1 MDGKVMV
8 PAVTHEF
15 VHADGKRII
24 ETKPL
29 TLSDGAVVTGSYDVF
44 ATLRSD
50 AKVPL
55 VVNGVRIEPGQT
67 MGIMSQHDFGASG
80 GRLSI
85 PVKPAV
91 PDVVGSSSLLVMTS
105 APNSP
110 ILVVDINTWKGTAKL
125 SAESW
130 TIRQVIDPVKIYAL
144 PESGVPCRFTTKE
157 DVAMAAD
164 PIRDPV
170 CLLQWDRTPDEA
182 EQTTQDNNGMKVA
195 GLVGQAV
202 SIGEQPVEYSLYLFS
217 GDGSKV
223 KVGSGSQNLTV
234 TTAYGSVGYTPIDDI
249 AQVNRV
255 IEDFDVNFKQSK
267 GPDCSITLSADRAK
281 KRPRTR
287 LLVVQAVPVCSSGSR
302 SPMDW
307 SKTRY
312 RNHLRSL
319 VHWPPTAFIHWGGG

>member
-1 MDGKVMV
+1 
-8 PAVTHEF
+8 HEF

-67 MGIMSQHDFGASG
+67 MGSMSQHDFGASG

-130 TIRQVIDPVKIYAL
+130 TIR
-144 PESGVPCRFTTKE
+144 
-157 DVAMAAD
+157 
-164 PIRDPV
+164 
-170 CLLQWDRTPDEA
+170 
-182 EQTTQDNNGMKVA
+182 
-195 GLVGQAV
+195 
-202 SIGEQPVEYSLYLFS
+202 
-217 GDGSKV
+217 
-223 KVGSGSQNLTV
+223 
-234 TTAYGSVGYTPIDDI
+234 
-249 AQVNRV
+249 
-255 IEDFDVNFKQSK
+255 
-267 GPDCSITLSADRAK
+267 
-281 KRPRTR
+281 
-287 LLVVQAVPVCSSGSR
+287 
-302 SPMDW
+302 
-307 SKTRY
+307 
-312 RNHLRSL
+312 
-319 VHWPPTAFIHWGGG
+319 